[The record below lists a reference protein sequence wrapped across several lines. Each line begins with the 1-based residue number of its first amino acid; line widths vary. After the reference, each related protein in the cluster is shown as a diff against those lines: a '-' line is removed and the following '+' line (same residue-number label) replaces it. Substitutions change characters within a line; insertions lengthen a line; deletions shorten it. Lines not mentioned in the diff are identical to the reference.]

1 MTSSNST
8 VTIEAY
14 SGWPETEP
22 DSPGAGTVYLGEE
35 AVSEGYDRTR
45 ITAHELG
52 HILGLPDN
60 YNGDCSILMS
70 GHSAGTSCTNA
81 KPGAGRGRAG
91 RPDLRGQHRGRPGA
105 HAQRSAS
112 SELPDRLIHQSDG
125 TGRLTSRPAGATVSG
140 ARLSAHPL
148 PVSGDP
154 LSIRKV
160 NPKLLLAA
168 VLAVIALVAGVIA
181 LVASNGTGSAPRAA
195 ATTRPRRAAAHPRPP
210 R

>member
-1 MTSSNST
+1 MFRSSTRMLAGAALLALPLLGLPALSADAAPATPQDVTTVYYDNEAGSAWSSAVTQAVANWNAAERNVQFAAGDSSDST
-8 VTIEAY
+8 VLIEAS

-81 KPGAGRGRAG
+81 KPGPDEAAQVDQIFAG
-91 RPDLRGQHRGRPGA
+91 
-105 HAQRSAS
+105 
-112 SELPDRLIHQSDG
+112 
-125 TGRLTSRPAGATVSG
+125 
-140 ARLSAHPL
+140 
-148 PVSGDP
+148 
-154 LSIRKV
+154 
-160 NPKLLLAA
+160 NAA
-168 VLAVIALVAGVIA
+168 VM
-181 LVASNGTGSAPRAA
+181 R
-195 ATTRPRRAAAHPRPP
+195 TRSVVLGIF
-210 R
+210 